1 MQDMLGIT
9 MEFKPRFL
17 RRYADLQSVI
27 NKAVNDYLSDVKAK
41 SFPSDKE
48 KY

>member
-17 RRYADLQSVI
+17 RRYADLQTVI
-27 NKAVNDYLSDVKAK
+27 NKAVNDYVSDVKANT
-41 SFPSDKE
+41 FPNDKE